1 MTQSLENVML
11 QLLGALLIALVSA
24 WLTVRLSLR
33 RFRLER
39 LWDRK
44 AQSYERVLEA
54 FHKSKKFS
62 FEHLRAWEHGR
73 ELTDE
78 RDKELRRLAHEALEE
93 ILRVSDVG
101 SFTLSSA
108 ALELIEKYRA
118 ESDNENGINSW
129 YEHLEHDFAVTKKY
143 MDLVVAEAKRDLA
156 Q

>member
-1 MTQSLENVML
+1 ML

-101 SFTLSSA
+101 SFTLVGADRILSHCADRILSQGGSQ
-108 ALELIEKYRA
+108 L
-118 ESDNENGINSW
+118 
-129 YEHLEHDFAVTKKY
+129 
-143 MDLVVAEAKRDLA
+143 
-156 Q
+156 